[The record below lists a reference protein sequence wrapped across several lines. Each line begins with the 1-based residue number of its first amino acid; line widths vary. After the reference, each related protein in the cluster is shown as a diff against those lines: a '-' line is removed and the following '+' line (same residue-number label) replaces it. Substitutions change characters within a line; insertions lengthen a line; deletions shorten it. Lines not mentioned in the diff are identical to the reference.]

1 MISIE
6 QVKAMTREEC
16 RELIPRLH
24 EQHDFIAYLD
34 KADFYKPFAY
44 SQSEPIPPKYGWPD
58 LPDDKHAI
66 DVMLIV
72 SLEKVGSDVMHI
84 SEVMDEYLD
93 KLETQATVQDGGFTH
108 ANDREQP

>member
-1 MISIE
+1 MISID

-93 KLETQATVQDGGFTH
+93 KLETQATVQDGGHSFATKQ
-108 ANDREQP
+108 EQQ

>member
-16 RELIPRLH
+16 RELVPRLH
-24 EQHDFIAYLD
+24 EQHDFIAYRD
-34 KADFYKPFAY
+34 KEVFYKDFAY
-44 SQSEPIPPKYGWPD
+44 SQSKPIPPKYGWPD
-58 LPDDKHAI
+58 LPNDKHAI

-72 SLEKVGSDVMHI
+72 SLERAGADVMHI

-93 KLETQATVQDGGFTH
+93 KLETQATVQDGGFLVSESEAT
-108 ANDREQP
+108 N